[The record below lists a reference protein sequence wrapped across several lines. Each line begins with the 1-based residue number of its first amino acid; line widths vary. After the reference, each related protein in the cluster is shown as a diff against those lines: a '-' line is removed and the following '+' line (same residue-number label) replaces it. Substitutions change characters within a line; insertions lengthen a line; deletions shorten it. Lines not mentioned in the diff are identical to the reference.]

1 MVWRCGGIVAFHKI
15 WLTSMQRFLRNLSI
29 EQTDDGG
36 LRHDSSSA
44 DRVKHGLQF
53 INIQKL
59 KFKKKKK
66 TNKQTST
73 DMKDTNLSVKY
84 GVNLCRGFPGKS
96 FRGRWTDEKDFRVF
110 H

>member
-44 DRVKHGLQF
+44 DRVKHGL
-53 INIQKL
+53 
-59 KFKKKKK
+59 
-66 TNKQTST
+66 
-73 DMKDTNLSVKY
+73 
-84 GVNLCRGFPGKS
+84 
-96 FRGRWTDEKDFRVF
+96 
-110 H
+110 